1 MDAMR
6 QSPKFVT
13 VFGGSGFLGRHVV
26 RALAKRGYRIR
37 VAVRRP
43 DLAFFLQPLGAV
55 GQIQLVQANLRYP
68 DSVKRAVDRADA
80 VVNCV
85 GILNESARQRFSWVQ
100 AEGARGVAEA
110 TGAGLPF
117 VQVSAIGADANSE
130 SAYARTKGLGE
141 QAVMAARPDAVIVRP
156 SILFGQGDS
165 FFNRF
170 AGLARALPVL
180 PIAGSDTRFQ
190 PVWAGDVAEAI
201 ARAVDGKV
209 EKGRT
214 YELGGPEV
222 KTLRELVEYVL
233 QVTERKRA
241 VVALPEGVARI
252 QARLLEI
259 ADTLTLGLLPDDL
272 KLTRDQLILLR
283 SDNVV
288 SEQAKAEGRTL
299 EGMGITPRAMEAI
312 VPGYLT
318 RFRRTGQFDLERAA

>member
-100 AEGARGVAEA
+100 AEGARRVAEA
-110 TGAGLPF
+110 TGAGLPL

-259 ADTLTLGLLPDDL
+259 ADTLTFGLLPDDL